1 MTELRKRDFLS
12 DLLLVL
18 SLGLFLLSTI
28 QPFLVLI
35 DMTAPD
41 PFGMPKPI
49 SFLDVN
55 YFSFEAVYS
64 TERFHNT
71 ISFNAYWFGRNE
83 LNLFASFPVTNILVA
98 MFTLQVL
105 TLLLGFTILPLKTR
119 TRVLPLITCVVTT
132 SLMAWSYYSL
142 KSGPYFTSSLFY
154 RGRLLLILGNGY
166 WWAYPSML
174 LIVVSMILAYGRQNR
189 MLFPKAG

>member
-35 DMTAPD
+35 DKTVSD
-41 PFGMPKPI
+41 PFGMPRPI
-49 SFLDVN
+49 SFLNVN
-55 YFSFEAVYS
+55 YFSFEAIYS
-64 TERFHNT
+64 TEGFHNT
-71 ISFNAYWFGRNE
+71 ISFDAYWFGRNE
-83 LNLFASFPVTNILVA
+83 LNLFASFPIANILVI
-98 MFTLQVL
+98 MFTFQVL
-105 TLLLGFTILPLKTR
+105 TLLLGFAILPLKPR
-119 TRVLPLITCVVTT
+119 TRIFPLITCVVTT
-132 SLMAWSYYSL
+132 ALMSWSYYIL
-142 KSGPYFTSSLFY
+142 KSGPYLTSSPFY
-154 RGRLLLILGNGY
+154 RGRLLLTLGNGY

-174 LIVVSMILAYGRQNR
+174 LIVVSMILAYRRQNR